1 MPWPSK
7 RYNHLNVKELVMSY
21 ETIIY
26 EVEEDIAIIRFNRP
40 KVLNAINPTVLAEM
54 KDAVEKIDADK
65 SIKVLIL
72 TGTGDKA
79 FVSGADIAVMRAFTP
94 LEGRAF
100 SNQGKEIL
108 FQLESLPIPVIAC
121 VNGFALGGGI
131 EIAVA
136 CDFIYAADSA
146 KFGQPEISLG
156 IIPGF
161 GGTQRLSRLIG
172 KSMAKELCMTGVI
185 ISAKEAKDIGIVNK
199 AFPKETLW
207 EETMKV
213 AKLLASKGR
222 VSIRAVKDSIERG
235 YDQDL
240 RTGCY
245 MESDA
250 FAICLSSE
258 DAKEGMGAFLEKRKA
273 EFKGKL
279 L

>member
-1 MPWPSK
+1 
-7 RYNHLNVKELVMSY
+7 MSY
-21 ETIIY
+21 ETIIS
-26 EVEEDIAIIRFNRP
+26 EVEENVAIIKFNRP
-40 KVLNAINPTVLAEM
+40 KVLNAINPKVVEEM
-54 KDAVEKIDADK
+54 KDALEKVASDQ

-72 TGTGDKA
+72 TGEGDKA
-79 FVSGADIAVMRAFTP
+79 FVAGADIAVMSAFTP
-94 LEGRAF
+94 LEGRSF
-100 SNQGKEIL
+100 SRQGQEVL
-108 FQLESLPIPVIAC
+108 FQLEALPIPVIAC

-131 EIAVA
+131 EIAMA

-146 KFGQPEISLG
+146 KFGQPEITLG

-161 GGTQRLSRLIG
+161 GGTQRLSRLVG
-172 KSMAKELCMTGVI
+172 KSMAKELCMTGAM
-185 ISAKEAKDIGIVNK
+185 ISAQEAKDIGLVNK
-199 AFPKETLW
+199 VFPKEALW
-207 EETMKV
+207 EETMKM

-222 VSIRAVKDSIERG
+222 VSIRAVKDTIERG

-250 FAICLSSE
+250 FGICMASE
-258 DAKEGMGAFLEKRKA
+258 DAREGMGAFLEKRKA